1 MCVPVLLL
9 KYVNSH
15 GTSLNAV
22 EMQMKHERLVDF
34 CFVFGQSRLVH
45 NLSMKIVGMNHV
57 RRFYSQL
64 QKYFRKNNI
73 K

>member
-34 CFVFGQSRLVH
+34 FQSRLVY

-57 RRFYSQL
+57 RRFYTNSRQPIA
-64 QKYFRKNNI
+64 KVI
-73 K
+73 S